1 MVRSPLA
8 FAALVLAGLLLAGC
22 GCPPLIE
29 NYATPR
35 DTLATWQAH
44 LCHDDPE
51 GEYACL
57 AASFQ
62 AAMGGFPNYYAAR
75 TALLEQRPMAGW
87 LLRHADLRDYE
98 AETSFSADGRG
109 AAVRLEARGETVW
122 LRFEREAWVTI
133 GFADGTSMTRR
144 QNHPIDELLGSQ
156 AGRQFLFID
165 KPALSREQLEAVR
178 DVHMDSRWKI
188 ADLAGLAEDAGR
200 SGAVP

>member
-1 MVRSPLA
+1 MVRSSLA
-8 FAALVLAGLLLAGC
+8 FRAALVLAGLLLAGC
-22 GCPPLIE
+22 RCPPLIE
-29 NYATPR
+29 DYDTPH

-75 TALLEQRPMAGW
+75 TALLEQRPVASW

-98 AETSFSADGRG
+98 AETSYSADGRG

-133 GFADGTSMTRR
+133 GFADGTSVTRR
-144 QNHPIDELLGSQ
+144 QIHPMDELLGSQ
-156 AGRQFLFID
+156 A
-165 KPALSREQLEAVR
+165 
-178 DVHMDSRWKI
+178 
-188 ADLAGLAEDAGR
+188 
-200 SGAVP
+200 